1 MTSGMPE
8 RDAWSIPG
16 VYLLTKG
23 GDGRVAIP
31 HLTLTFVPKGIEL
44 AKANDEVVWSCT
56 WSKMEELTMGERS
69 TLPDGTDGVVMTVA
83 EPGGRQHRFVLPTSD
98 PADTEA
104 AIRNLAASHR
114 VKGVAP
120 PAAVSRRLT
129 IAVAVSTG
137 ATLTILLLSA
147 AHIIHF

>member
-1 MTSGMPE
+1 MTSGMPVE
-8 RDAWSIPG
+8 EWSIPG

-31 HLTLTFVPKGIEL
+31 HLTLTFVTKGIQL

-69 TLPDGTDGVVMTVA
+69 MLPDGTDGVIMMVA
-83 EPGGRQHRFVLPTSD
+83 EPGGRQHRFVLPTSA
-98 PADTEA
+98 PAETEG
-104 AIRNLAASHR
+104 AIRSLAAAHR
-114 VKGVAP
+114 VHGAAP

-129 IAVAVSTG
+129 VAVAIATV
-137 ATLTILLLSA
+137 ATLTVLLLSA
-147 AHIIHF
+147 AHVIHF